1 MLSPDFR
8 DMLSALSAEGAEYLL
23 VGGYALAAHGLPR
36 ATKDLD
42 LWVRPTGENP
52 ARVYRALAAFGAPL
66 DQITIEDLGASET
79 VFQVGVPPQ
88 RIDLLTAI
96 SGVEFPEAWADRQTL
111 RLGDVNVAVLS
122 VGHLIINKRASG
134 RPQDLL
140 DVRALEALRPR

>member
-1 MLSPDFR
+1 LLSPDFR

-42 LWVRPTGENP
+42 LWVRPTGE
-52 ARVYRALAAFGAPL
+52 
-66 DQITIEDLGASET
+66 T

-96 SGVEFPEAWADRQTL
+96 SGVEFKEAWADRETL

-122 VGHLIINKRASG
+122 VHHLIANKRASA